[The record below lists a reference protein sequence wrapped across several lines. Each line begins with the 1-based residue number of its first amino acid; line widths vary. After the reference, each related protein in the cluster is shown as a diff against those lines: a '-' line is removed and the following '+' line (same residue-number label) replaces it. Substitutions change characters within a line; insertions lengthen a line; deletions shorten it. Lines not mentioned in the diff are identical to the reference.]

1 MTTTITT
8 SPSAQPSP
16 DALLDQVLAK
26 QQELAALRDKV
37 RLTIIAQRKRGWCR
51 GGRQNVLDELGLDP
65 ITYAYSGSAAVMIQF
80 DSLPEGIGKDEL
92 CRRVRAAIH
101 VAPSTDPDVQFHLVE
116 VQPYISQGE
125 VLYDEEGK
133 VIGVDA

>member
-8 SPSAQPSP
+8 PPSAQPSP
-16 DALLDQVLAK
+16 DALLDQILAK
-26 QQELAALRDKV
+26 QRELAALRDKV

-51 GGRQNVLDELGLDP
+51 AGRQDVLDELGLAP
-65 ITYAYSGSAAVMIQF
+65 IAYAYSGSASVTIRF
-80 DSLPEGIGKDEL
+80 DSLPEGVGMDEL
-92 CRRVRAAIH
+92 CRRVSAAIH

-116 VQPYISQGE
+116 VQPCISQGE
-125 VLYDEEGK
+125 VLYDEEGN